1 MTIWIHN
8 TGNNSEKNEKSY
20 KWQYKIVAYGDYN
33 SSEKDYF
40 INQASEDDDIS
51 EVQEGHEEQDK
62 NEVGIGPLKSDT
74 GEVVREEKDMAELL
88 NRFFSSVFTREDS
101 NNIPEPKEK
110 VEKAGLS
117 QVKITRAK
125 VKSKIKKLRAG
136 AAAGPDGIGPQLLKA
151 LVEQVARN
159 P

>member
-1 MTIWIHN
+1 MLIIAV
-8 TGNNSEKNEKSY
+8 KNCTAKLVMA
-20 KWQYKIVAYGDYN
+20 KVAPSMG
-33 SSEKDYF
+33 
-40 INQASEDDDIS
+40 
-51 EVQEGHEEQDK
+51 VQEY
-62 NEVGIGPLKSDT
+62 T

-88 NRFFSSVFTREDS
+88 NRFFSLVFMREDS

-151 LVEQVARN
+151 LVEQVAG
-159 P
+159 PLAVICQQTGWKLM